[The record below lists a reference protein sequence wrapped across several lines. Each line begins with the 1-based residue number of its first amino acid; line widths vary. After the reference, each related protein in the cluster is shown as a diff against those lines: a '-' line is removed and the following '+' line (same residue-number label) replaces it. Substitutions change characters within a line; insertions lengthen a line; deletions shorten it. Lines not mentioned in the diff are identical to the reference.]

1 MAIKR
6 ILKYGEQPLRE
17 RSKEVTKVSKKIQ
30 DLVQDMLD
38 TMYSANGVGL
48 AAPQIGINLRIFV
61 IDVSAENEP
70 MNPRVFINPK
80 IIKKSGS
87 VCSQE
92 GCLSFPEVYTEVKR
106 AEYVMVKAID
116 LKGRSFVLEA
126 GEGTLLARAIQHEFD
141 HLEGVLFVDRCTD
154 EEITEQ
160 ELAKNSLPKLQQEK
174 LIKE

>member
-48 AAPQIGINLRIFV
+48 AAPQIGVNLRIFV

-70 MNPRVFINPK
+70 RNPRVFINPK

-87 VCSQE
+87 ICSQE

-126 GEGTLLARAIQHEFD
+126 DEGTLLARAIQHEFD
-141 HLEGVLFVDRCTD
+141 HLEGVLFVDRCTN
-154 EEITEQ
+154 EETTEQ

>member
-17 RSKEVTKVSKKIQ
+17 RSKEVAKVSKKIQ

-48 AAPQIGINLRIFV
+48 AAPQIGVNLRIFV

-70 MNPRVFINPK
+70 RNPRVFINPK

-87 VCSQE
+87 ICSQE

-126 GEGTLLARAIQHEFD
+126 DEGTLLARAIQHEFD
-141 HLEGVLFVDRCTD
+141 HLEGVLFVDRCTNED
-154 EEITEQ
+154 ETEQ

>member
-1 MAIKR
+1 MAVKR

-30 DLVQDMLD
+30 DLVHDMLE

-48 AAPQIGINLRIFV
+48 AAPQIGVNLRIFV
-61 IDVSAENEP
+61 IDVSTENEP

-87 VCSQE
+87 ITSQE
-92 GCLSFPEVYTEVKR
+92 GCLSFPEVYTEVTR

-116 LKGRSFVLEA
+116 LKGKSFVLEA

-141 HLEGVLFVDRCTD
+141 HLEGVLFVDRCTNED
-154 EEITEQ
+154 QTEQ
-160 ELAKNSLPKLQQEK
+160 ELAKNNLPKLQQEK

>member
-17 RSKEVTKVSKKIQ
+17 RSKEVAKVSKKIQ